1 MVTERVK
8 MLKEKLLSFQPE
20 IDLEPARILT
30 EGFKEAA
37 GLPVV
42 LCKAHAFRK
51 QCAEKSVFINEGELI
66 IGSCGSK
73 TRTGIISA
81 DGSWAVLAEE
91 LDTISTRPCDPF
103 ILRDQDRKT
112 FLEIIQPYWLGR
124 STREMWKRQI
134 PDDVKRLQDNGAILV
149 DSKGSR
155 GFGEV
160 TAGYKWLL
168 EAGVKGILQVIKE
181 RKAKL
186 DTAIPGDYEKQV
198 YLQALETVAEGLVIL
213 ANRHAD
219 LAETQAA
226 KERDAKRKKEL
237 ETIAAICRNVPENP
251 ATNFWEALQAICFYQ
266 NCLIMEQNAAS
277 YNPGRLDQYL
287 WPYYKND
294 IDSGRMT
301 SDQAQELLDCLWIK
315 FSEPC
320 FFTDE
325 STAGFSAGY
334 PMFQNVSVGGVN
346 TNGDDAVNEL
356 SYLILQ
362 ATMDV
367 QLYQPSLSVRYSMA
381 KNSDHFLR
389 KVVDLISLG
398 TGFPAF
404 FNDETGIQMIQNKG
418 IPLREALDWNPC
430 GCVETN
436 LEGRLRG
443 VTDMTEI
450 NLGSVIELA
459 MTDGKSRKTGHFIS
473 EHTGDPKTFTSYE
486 EFEAAVKKQAA
497 YLIRRCITSS
507 HIIDDICCLHRPVPV
522 LSFTFKECIEN
533 CKDYSTGGAKYN
545 IGNGTILIGVADLIN
560 SMAAVRQLIFE
571 DKTVIMEVLCQALAN
586 NFEGYESVQEL
597 CLKVPKYGNDNP
609 KVDDI
614 AGEMFTF
621 LADEIEG
628 YSSKFGKMTP
638 GILPVTGNIAF
649 GKEVG
654 ALPSGRLAW
663 KPLADGLSPS
673 GGTDVEGPT
682 AVLKSVS
689 KIPHARFVQGTLLNL
704 KVEPELVET
713 DKGKAQVM
721 ALLKSMCTLGIHHVQ
736 FNVISRE
743 KLLLAQKY
751 PEEYKGLLIRVAG
764 YTAYFVELDKEVQ
777 DDIISRTTQKGIMG
791 CQCQN

>member
-8 MLKEKLLSFQPE
+8 MLKETLLSFRPE

-30 EGFKEAA
+30 EGFREAA

-73 TRTGIISA
+73 TRTGMISA

-103 ILRDQDRKT
+103 VLREEDRKM
-112 FLEIIQPYWLGR
+112 FLEVIQPYWLGR

-134 PDDVKRLQDNGAILV
+134 PADVKLLQDNGAILV

-168 EAGVKGILQVIKE
+168 EVGVKGILEVIRE
-181 RKAKL
+181 RKSKL
-186 DTAIPGDYEKQV
+186 DIAIPGDYEKEV
-198 YLQALETVAEGLVIL
+198 YLRALETTAEGLVVL

-219 LAETQAA
+219 LAEEQAA
-226 KERDAKRKKEL
+226 KEKDETRKKEL
-237 ETIAAICRNVPENP
+237 ETIARVCRNVPENP
-251 ATNFWEALQAICFYQ
+251 AATFWEALQAICFYQ

-294 IDSGRMT
+294 IENGRIT
-301 SDQAQELLDCLWIK
+301 REQAQELLNCLWIK

-346 TNGDDAVNEL
+346 TNGEDAVNEL
-356 SYLILQ
+356 SYMILQ

-367 QLYQPSLSVRYSMA
+367 QLYQPSLSVRYSIA
-381 KNSDHFLR
+381 KNPDRFLR
-389 KVVDLISLG
+389 KVVELISVG

-459 MTDGKSRKTGHFIS
+459 MTDGQCRKSGEFIS
-473 EHTGDPKTFTSYE
+473 AHTGDPRTFITYE
-486 EFEAAVKKQAA
+486 EFKEAVKKQAA
-497 YLIRRCITSS
+497 YLIRRCVTSS

-522 LSFTFKECIEN
+522 LSLTFKDCIEN

-545 IGNGTILIGVADLIN
+545 TGNGTILIGVADLIN
-560 SMAAVRQLIFE
+560 SLAAVRQLVFE
-571 DKTVIMEVLCQALAN
+571 EKLMTMDELCAALAD
-586 NFEGYESVQEL
+586 NFAGHETVREL
-597 CLKVPKYGNDNP
+597 CLKADKYGNDNP

-614 AGEMFTF
+614 ASEMFTF

-628 YSSKFGKMTP
+628 YESKFGKMTP

-649 GKEVG
+649 GKDVG

-673 GGTDVEGPT
+673 AGTDLEGPS
-682 AVLKSVS
+682 AVMKSVS
-689 KIPHARFVQGTLLNL
+689 KIPHARFVQGTLLNM
-704 KVEPELVET
+704 KVEPDLVAT
-713 DKGKAQVM
+713 DNGKAQMM
-721 ALLKSMCTLGIHHVQ
+721 ALLKSMCTLGIHHMQ

-743 KLLLAQKY
+743 KLLQAQKY
-751 PEEYKGLLIRVAG
+751 PEEHRGLLIRVAG
-764 YTAYFVELDKEVQ
+764 YTAYFVELDKDVQ
-777 DDIISRTTQKGIMG
+777 DDIISRTTQKGLAE
-791 CQCQN
+791 

>member
-1 MVTERVK
+1 MITERVK
-8 MLKEKLLSFQPE
+8 TLKEKLVAAYPE
-20 IDLEPARILT
+20 IDLEPAKILT
-30 EGFKEAA
+30 EGFQESA

-42 LCKAHAFRK
+42 LCKANAFLK
-51 QCAEKSVFINEGELI
+51 QCKEKTVFINGGELI
-66 IGSCGSK
+66 VGSCGSK

-81 DGSWAVLAEE
+81 DGSWNVLAEE

-103 ILRDQDRKT
+103 ILREEDRKT
-112 FLEIIQPYWLGR
+112 FLDIIQPYWLGR

-134 PDDVKRLQDNGAILV
+134 PDDAKLLQDSGAILV

-168 EAGVKGILQVIKE
+168 EVGVEGIQKTIGE
-181 RKAKL
+181 RRSKL
-186 DTAIPGDYEKQV
+186 DMAVPGDYEKDV
-198 YLQALETVAEGLVIL
+198 YLRALETVAEGLVIL
-213 ANRHAD
+213 ANRHGD
-219 LAETQAA
+219 LAEAQANA
-226 KERDAKRKKEL
+226 ETDTKRKEEL
-237 ETIAAICRNVPENP
+237 LAIAEICRNVPKKP
-251 ATNFWEALQAICFYQ
+251 AATFWEALQAICFYQ

-294 IDSGRMT
+294 IEAGRIT
-301 SDQAQELLDCLWIK
+301 KEEAQELLNCLWIK

-320 FFTDE
+320 FFTDK
-325 STAGFSAGY
+325 STAEFSAGY
-334 PMFQNVSVGGVN
+334 PMFQNVSVGGVT
-346 TNGDDAVNEL
+346 TNGEDAVNEL
-356 SYLILQ
+356 SYMILQ

-367 QLYQPSLSVRYSMA
+367 QLYQPSLSVRYNIA

-450 NLGSVIELA
+450 NLGSIIELT
-459 MTDGKSRKTGHFIS
+459 MTNGHCRKTGDFIS
-473 EHTGDPKTFTSYE
+473 ESSGDPRDFQNYE
-486 EFEAAVKKQAA
+486 EFKAAVKKQAA
-497 YLIRRCITSS
+497 YLIRRTVTSS

-522 LSFTFKECIEN
+522 LSLTFKDCIEN

-545 IGNGTILIGVADLIN
+545 TGNGTILIGVADLIN
-560 SMAAVRQLIFE
+560 SMAAVRQLVFE
-571 DKTVIMEVLCQALAN
+571 EKTVAMGDLCDALAD
-586 NFEGYESVQEL
+586 NFNGYEAIREL
-597 CLKVPKYGNDNP
+597 CVNADKYGNDNP

-614 AGEMFTF
+614 ASEMFTF
-621 LADEIEG
+621 FADEIEQ

-649 GKEVG
+649 GKDVG

-673 GGTDVEGPT
+673 GGTDLEGPT
-682 AVLKSVS
+682 SVMKSVS
-689 KIPHARFVQGTLLNL
+689 KIPHARFVQGTLLNM
-704 KVEPELVET
+704 KVEPEFVAT
-713 DKGKAQVM
+713 DNGKAQM
-721 ALLKSMCTLGIHHVQ
+721 IALLKSMCTLGIHHMQ

-743 KLLLAQKY
+743 KLLLAQKN
-751 PEEYKGLLIRVAG
+751 PEEYRDLLIRVAG

-777 DDIISRTTQKGIMG
+777 DDIIGRTTQKGFVG
-791 CQCQN
+791 